1 MSGRKFTYLLTY
13 LSKNCTANINW
24 KDDGKSDEDNYS
36 EENEGVQSDDEEIN
50 LVDL

>member
-13 LSKNCTANINW
+13 LSKNCTANIN
-24 KDDGKSDEDNYS
+24 GKEENS